1 MGSKGCSSGDVLV
14 GLAAVLVAELL
25 TAGLAVMVP
34 EAAAED
40 VLPEVETG
48 AEEVLGSTV
57 LTSVAPTGFVPGLVS
72 DLASVGPTVCL
83 SEGPS

>member
-1 MGSKGCSSGDVLV
+1 MLV

-25 TAGLAVMVP
+25 TAGLAVIVP